1 MPFCPKCRYEYR
13 PEIKVCP
20 DCGLKLKAKLHAEEE
35 PEPIGEGLVRVAS
48 YLLESDAQ
56 AAKLNL
62 ERNGVRVVLTN
73 ETVSSVN
80 PAIAFADGGIH
91 LFVLESDAEKAKQI
105 LEG

>member
-20 DCGLKLKAKLHAEEE
+20 DCGLKLKAKLQDEAE

-62 ERNGVRVVLTN
+62 ERNGVRVALTN
-73 ETVSSVN
+73 ETISSAN

-91 LFVLESDAEKAKQI
+91 VLVLESEADRARNI
-105 LEG
+105 LSG